1 MEYDV
6 KISIT
11 TYDGKERTVLRAHK
25 ISEMLLGVLI
35 KELDLN
41 SAMNIEIWPIEE
53 GG

>member
-6 KISIT
+6 RISMT
-11 TYDGKERTVLRAHK
+11 TYDGNERTVLWAHK

-41 SAMNIEIWPIEE
+41 SSMLIEISPTQE